1 MLPSSHIWDTM
12 KELNLI
18 ISGFEEE
25 NKELKDCITALQREN
40 ERLREYLDKMIKGGE
55 ITETL
60 SKGNDYYESKG
71 ALEAFKAVKALLTK
85 EKN

>member
-40 ERLREYLDKMIKGGE
+40 ERLRKIAR
-55 ITETL
+55 
-60 SKGNDYYESKG
+60 DYQMYF
-71 ALEAFKAVKALLTK
+71 EAKDWDYIEALLTK